1 MEEVLRF
8 RLASPARIGGKHL
21 PFEQAEIP
29 PLLQRAGQ
37 GLYVRQGVRTAEG
50 DGGPLL
56 RADPFAGQLFVV
68 GDRKPRSESRL
79 AVVRR
84 RLYRTGV
91 DRNLA
96 HADLFRRREPRARLR
111 ERLSGVRLH
120 GVDDRTDGPQTLLPD
135 RPHRGLA
142 ARLGRLQGQLSGDL
156 HRAAAL
162 PPHCQL
168 RGDAVARP
176 HLRGAFPESRVRR
189 AGAHI
194 ARLLD
199 ADAGDDRRAGAHA
212 GFGQQSL
219 RFGRYLRADVQFA
232 DVPAGRR
239 ARGVR
244 RSAVFELLRPDFPAR
259 ETRRAREDHSFGK
272 CGLS

>member
-1 MEEVLRF
+1 MGKLPRLFYGRMGRGEPSGRRAGRTGGGYALARAHGALSRADGVVYRLHAAGAYPSGDRRRDRCDLSRRTRILGQSGLQRGVQARMEEVLRF

-84 RLYRTGV
+84 RLYRAGV

-96 HADLFRRREPRARLR
+96 HADLFSTA
-111 ERLSGVRLH
+111 
-120 GVDDRTDGPQTLLPD
+120 
-135 RPHRGLA
+135 
-142 ARLGRLQGQLSGDL
+142 
-156 HRAAAL
+156 
-162 PPHCQL
+162 
-168 RGDAVARP
+168 
-176 HLRGAFPESRVRR
+176 
-189 AGAHI
+189 
-194 ARLLD
+194 
-199 ADAGDDRRAGAHA
+199 
-212 GFGQQSL
+212 
-219 RFGRYLRADVQFA
+219 
-232 DVPAGRR
+232 
-239 ARGVR
+239 
-244 RSAVFELLRPDFPAR
+244 
-259 ETRRAREDHSFGK
+259 
-272 CGLS
+272 